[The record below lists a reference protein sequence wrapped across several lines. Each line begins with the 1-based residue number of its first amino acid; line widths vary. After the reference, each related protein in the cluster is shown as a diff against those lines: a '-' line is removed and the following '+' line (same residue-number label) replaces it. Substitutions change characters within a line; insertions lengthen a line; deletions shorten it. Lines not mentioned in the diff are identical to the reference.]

1 MNNDIDII
9 EHIIIDINMF
19 ENVLI
24 NIFGKF
30 LIDIFKNYLI
40 YPLRLSVSHVMY
52 VLSLMN

>member
-30 LIDIFKNYLI
+30 LVDIFKKLPYI
-40 YPLRLSVSHVMY
+40 SIIDDI
-52 VLSLMN
+52 